1 MHDDQP
7 EPTVENGTRGSN
19 KSRSTALS
27 RRAFLLTGSATGFAA
42 MAGCLGAAED
52 SDESGREGPNPPWTT
67 EELRDYIADDAEV
80 TIYAANGDK
89 PTWESLVD
97 VINDEFDTAISLNQY
112 NAHAGAVSQRF
123 LQERQAGKDKADVIT
138 TANDITAMIREDG
151 RDVAGEYYETGLEEN
166 FWFADVLGEDE
177 VLPWMVHSLNGG
189 AWSVMPINEDVFEE
203 RGLDYPTSYN
213 DLFDDQYEGL
223 RVGIPGY
230 IVDNQVGW
238 IIGYH
243 AEQTEMDELEWMSSL
258 IDHLAFEG
266 VESHST
272 GARAVAQGDLPM
284 MFYNFPSTIQPLIGE
299 YPLRGN
305 FVDPVMGSAWKTE
318 LSINKK
324 APHPW
329 VARFIVSA
337 AVEEPVQRRIVHE
350 VPQVAPGRTDLDYS
364 PQDPSPYMEKRL
376 NANTIPYSFA
386 EGEQF
391 LDIGQRAKEEGVF
404 EY

>member
-1 MHDDQP
+1 MRDGQSHQTDD
-7 EPTVENGTRGSN
+7 TARSYGTISNGV
-19 KSRSTALS
+19 S
-27 RRAFLLTGSATGFAA
+27 RRSFLVGGGAAGLTVT
-42 MAGCLGAAED
+42 AGCLGAV
-52 SDESGREGPNPPWTT
+52 SGDDPAGGDGPSPPWTT
-67 EELRDYIADDAEV
+67 QELKEYIDTEATV

-89 PTWESLVD
+89 PTWESLIE
-97 VINDEFDTAISLNQY
+97 VINDEFDTAITLNQY

-123 LQERQAGKDKADVIT
+123 LQERQAGKDKADIVT

-151 RDVAGEYYETGLEEN
+151 QEVAEKYYETGLEKN
-166 FWFADVLGEDE
+166 FWFADVLGENE

-189 AWSVMPINEDVFEE
+189 AWSVMPINEDIFEE

-223 RVGIPGY
+223 RVGMPGY

-238 IIGYH
+238 IMGYH
-243 AEQTEMDELEWMSSL
+243 AAETDMEALEWMSAL
-258 IDHLAFEG
+258 IDHLSFEG

-284 MFYNFPSTIQPLIGE
+284 MFYNFPSTIQPLMGD

-337 AVEEPVQRRIVHE
+337 TVEEQVQRRIVNE
-350 VPQVAPGRTDLDYS
+350 VPQVAPGRTDLDYAAQE
-364 PQDPSPYMEKRL
+364 PGPYMEKRL
-376 NANTIPYSFA
+376 NANAIPYSFE

-391 LDIGQRAKEEGVF
+391 LNIGQRAKSEGVF